1 MSDNKDNSK
10 KGFFSR
16 LFGGSN
22 TSVQTKTEVTSS
34 EQSSEIPSM
43 SALNK
48 MKKADIVSVA
58 KDNGLE
64 LDINLTKAKL
74 LEAWELH
81 FSSEP
86 SPSAVDDAADV
97 MAEVAAAKEAPVE
110 EAAEEVAEEAPVEEA
125 AEEVAEEVA
134 EEAPVEEAAEELA
147 EEAPVEEAVEE
158 VAEEA
163 AEEVAEEVAE
173 EAPVEEAA
181 EEAVVEEAVEEVAEE
196 APVEEAAEEVAEEV
210 AEEAP
215 VEEAAEEA
223 VVEEAVEE
231 VAEEAAEEVAEVVAE
246 EAPVEE
252 AAEEAAEEAVVEE
265 AVEEKETE
273 IKISMDEKTSAQ
285 IISDFETKQ
294 LKTDLPEFRPGDTIV
309 VSVKVREGERTRL
322 QAFEGVVMGVK
333 KGGLNSSFIVR
344 KISSGIGVERTFQ
357 THSPMIDSIK
367 VKRKGDVRQ
376 AKLFYLR
383 ERSGKSARIKERL
396 E

>member
-1 MSDNKDNSK
+1 MSDNKDNNK

-22 TSVQTKTEVTSS
+22 ASVQTKTEVTSS

-110 EAAEEVAEEAPVEEA
+110 EAAEEVVEEA
-125 AEEVAEEVA
+125 
-134 EEAPVEEAAEELA
+134 
-147 EEAPVEEAVEE
+147 
-158 VAEEA
+158 
-163 AEEVAEEVAE
+163 
-173 EAPVEEAA
+173 
-181 EEAVVEEAVEEVAEE
+181 
-196 APVEEAAEEVAEEV
+196 
-210 AEEAP
+210 
-215 VEEAAEEA
+215 
-223 VVEEAVEE
+223 
-231 VAEEAAEEVAEVVAE
+231 AE

-252 AAEEAAEEAVVEE
+252 AAEEAAEEVVEEAPVEEVVEEVVEEAAEEAPVEEVVEEVVEEAAEEAAEEAPVEEVVEEAAEEVVEEAAEEAPVEE